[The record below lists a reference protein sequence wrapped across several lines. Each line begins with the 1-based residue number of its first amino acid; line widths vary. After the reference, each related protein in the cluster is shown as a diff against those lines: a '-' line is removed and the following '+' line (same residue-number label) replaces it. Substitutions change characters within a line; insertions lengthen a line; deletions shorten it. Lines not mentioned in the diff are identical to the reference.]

1 MKKVEENII
10 YFYILKFHCS
20 VYHFALLNLTQCILE
35 MLQIDI
41 SPLTITFMFYGR
53 WMWFSCL
60 V

>member
-53 WMWFSCL
+53 
-60 V
+60 